1 MKMSRTAIKELT
13 AAYRAVLKHAFIAA
27 MGAVMVVG
35 GASAAD
41 RTLVAEDEL
50 YPTQDGM
57 VLDIQDK
64 EVKDLGDWSETLIFV
79 GNDKGLLTVGA
90 GSVFKNNLVESGIFY
105 TAKPKAPQ
113 TGGMLIIGANTVFDG
128 NMAKDSAGAIA
139 DFGTV
144 IVSSG
149 TKFNNNSAY
158 ATDETTGTRL
168 IGGGAIA
175 MGINGKLVVDGAE
188 FNNNT
193 SRFDGGAI
201 ATRRTLEDSE
211 IPQVDNLGNYIK
223 ISNSVFSGN
232 QALGGMIDT
241 ASNRTRGGNG
251 GAIAN
256 TFLTTEINNTRFEN
270 NSAAMN
276 GGAIYNHR
284 FIKTDAKGTDTGL
297 GGVMTITDSVF
308 SENSANGDGGAI
320 YNTGTLTLNSDVFV
334 GNSANGFGGAV
345 GSQGQLT
352 LKGTMFANNTAIVG
366 GAMYSG
372 YNDSGVGRGSSEISG
387 ATFTN
392 NSAEYGAGAV
402 ANYGSMKIDIDNTK
416 FVGNKVTHA
425 IEQDGWNN
433 RNLNSS
439 VDGGGALF
447 VGSASATSLNKTVF
461 QNNSSTTAGGAIAT
475 RADWVNSEL
484 GALQFETNAPE
495 NYDPSKDYLVK
506 NTKAKLDIKNS
517 VFERNTAGLQG
528 GALFNTFM
536 NTTIA
541 DSNFVD
547 NVAGQGGAIYNA
559 GAIELSGNNVFTGNM
574 AGGVAN
580 DIHNVGALNITDGTT
595 TIDGGITGTGTLTVA
610 DGATLNIGTSTVNQ
624 DTVHL
629 DGTVGLTIVDANNY
643 GKLLAN
649 TYADSAIMGRV
660 SLTVATTGT
669 YKIFNDGV
677 NYNIVD
683 AGAIYD
689 VAQDEFGTGLVIIST
704 KKVEDIAAD
713 TGLTNQAA
721 NIVAGLANGNGDE
734 INAASLKV
742 QQALRDGDTDY
753 IEGEVAKTNPLDKP
767 VVQSV
772 AQSVQ
777 GQVMT
782 IAANRLAG
790 APAHTSMGRNGGDA
804 HPEYGVWAQGMFNRS
819 KFNGQFNG
827 YTRGIAAG
835 FDTQID
841 KQYTLGLGY
850 AYGHSDVHANDRD
863 TEIDTNSI
871 FAYAQYKP
879 TQWYVNAALNYSMSQ
894 YTGSERSVFGVA
906 RIKSDY
912 DVNAFGGQVATGY
925 DFASGMTP
933 EVGVRYL
940 HVSQDSYNNG
950 LVNIS
955 SDDTDFLTGTAGL
968 KYRFAIENGSAIQW
982 APELRAA
989 ATYDFVSDKAMS
1001 TVTIPGAASYIV
1013 DGSRLSRFGGE
1024 FGIGL
1029 TAQYKGLE
1037 ISLVYDLDLHQDYTS
1052 QTGMA
1057 KFRYEF

>member
-1 MKMSRTAIKELT
+1 MKQSRTAIKELT
-13 AAYRAVLKHAFIAA
+13 AAYRAVLKHAFIA
-27 MGAVMVVG
+27 MVGTVAVIG
-35 GASAAD
+35 GASAGD
-41 RTLVAEDEL
+41 RTLVAEDDL
-50 YPTQDGM
+50 YPAQDGM
-57 VLDIQDK
+57 VLDIQDYQ
-64 EVKDLGDWSETLIFV
+64 VKNQHDYAEALFFVSESR
-79 GNDKGLLTVGA
+79 GPLTVGA
-90 GSVFKNNLVESGIFY
+90 GSVFKNNVVESG
-105 TAKPKAPQ
+105 
-113 TGGMLIIGANTVFDG
+113 VFSVSTD
-128 NMAKDSAGAIA
+128 
-139 DFGTV
+139 GTV
-144 IVSSG
+144 LTIKPG
-149 TKFNNNSAY
+149 TMFVGNHAL
-158 ATDETTGTRL
+158 A
-168 IGGGAIA
+168 
-175 MGINGKLVVDGAE
+175 
-188 FNNNT
+188 
-193 SRFDGGAI
+193 DGGAI
-201 ATRRTLEDSE
+201 ANFGVVKIQDSWFE
-211 IPQVDNLGNYIK
+211 GNTAQLTPDENGNFTVVAVDDIPVGGGAL
-223 ISNSVFSGN
+223 
-232 QALGGMIDT
+232 ALGAVSGSDI
-241 ASNRTRGGNG
+241 ASVTGTMFKENISGRNG
-251 GAIAN
+251 GAIGTRLGKDAK
-256 TFLTTEINNTRFEN
+256 NN
-270 NSAAMN
+270 AARLNIAAVFDGNHAYDN
-276 GGAIYNHR
+276 GGAIYNT
-284 FIKTDAKGTDTGL
+284 FYANNGLGLGDGVTVTGKFVKNTAGKNGGAIFNDGALDKTGTA

-308 SENSANGDGGAI
+308 SENNAKGDGGAI

-574 AGGVAN
+574 AGGVGN
-580 DIHNVGALNITDGTT
+580 DIHNMGALTVAGGTT
-595 TIDGGITGTGTLTVA
+595 TIDGGITGNGTLTVA
-610 DGATLNIGTSTVNQ
+610 DGATLNIGTATVNQ
-624 DTVHL
+624 DTLHL

-643 GKLLAN
+643 GKLLAKN
-649 TYADSAIMGRV
+649 YDGNGTV
-660 SLTVATTGT
+660 SLNVATTGT
-669 YKIFNDGV
+669 YNIFSGET
-677 NYNIVD
+677 NYSTVD

-689 VAQDEFGTGLVIIST
+689 VVSGENGSVVIAT
-704 KKVEDIAAD
+704 KSVDKIAAD
-713 TGLTNQAA
+713 TGLTDTAA
-721 NIVAGLANGNGDE
+721 NTVAGLANSNNE
-734 INAASLKV
+734 LANIASLNV
-742 QQALRDGDTDY
+742 QQALRDGDVDY
-753 IEGEVAKTNPLDKP
+753 IETETAKANPVDKP

-777 GQVMT
+777 GAVMSL
-782 IAANRLAG
+782 AANRMAG
-790 APAHTSMGRNGGDA
+790 VPMAGRSGGDWSNA
-804 HPEYGVWAQGMFNRS
+804 DYGIWAQGMFNRS

-827 YTRGIAAG
+827 YTRGVAAG
-835 FDTQID
+835 FDAQIA
-841 KQYTLGLGY
+841 KQYTIGLGY
-850 AYGHSDVHANDRD
+850 AFGHSDVHANGGRN
-863 TEIDTNSI
+863 TEIDSNSV

-879 TQWYVNAALNYSMSQ
+879 SNWYINGALNYTLSQ
-894 YTGSERSVFGVA
+894 YDEAVDAFGLHLT
-906 RIKSDY
+906 SDY
-912 DVNAFGGQVATGY
+912 DTNAFGAQVMTGY
-925 DFASGMTP
+925 TFASGMTP
-933 EVGVRYL
+933 EAGVRYL
-940 HVSQDSYNNG
+940 HVAQDSYNNG
-950 LVNIS
+950 LTHVD
-955 SDDTDFLTGTAGL
+955 SDDTDFLTGVAGL
-968 KYRFAIENGSAIQW
+968 KYRFAIENGAAINW
-982 APELRAA
+982 FPELRAA
-989 ATYDFVSDKAMS
+989 ATYDFVSDRAMS
-1001 TVTIPGAASYIV
+1001 TVTMPGAAAYVV
-1013 DGSRLSRFGGE
+1013 DGDRLSRFGGE

-1029 TAQYKGLE
+1029 TAEYNGLE
-1037 ISLVYDLDLHQDYTS
+1037 ISLTYDLDLHQDYTS

>member
-223 ISNSVFSGN
+223 ISNFVFSGN

-777 GQVMT
+777 GAVMSL
-782 IAANRLAG
+782 AANRMAG
-790 APAHTSMGRNGGDA
+790 VPMAGRSGGDWSNA
-804 HPEYGVWAQGMFNRS
+804 DYGIWAQGMFNRS

-827 YTRGIAAG
+827 YTRGVAAG
-835 FDTQID
+835 FDAQIA
-841 KQYTLGLGY
+841 KQYTIGLGY
-850 AYGHSDVHANDRD
+850 AFGHSDVHANGGRN
-863 TEIDTNSI
+863 TEIDSNSV

-879 TQWYVNAALNYSMSQ
+879 SNWYINGALNYTLSQ
-894 YTGSERSVFGVA
+894 YDEAVDAFGLHLT
-906 RIKSDY
+906 SDY
-912 DVNAFGGQVATGY
+912 DTNAFGAQVMTGY
-925 DFASGMTP
+925 TFASGMTP
-933 EVGVRYL
+933 EAGVRYL
-940 HVSQDSYNNG
+940 HVAQDSYNNG
-950 LVNIS
+950 LTHVD
-955 SDDTDFLTGTAGL
+955 SDDTDFLTGVAGL
-968 KYRFAIENGSAIQW
+968 KYRFAIENGATINW
-982 APELRAA
+982 FPELRAA
-989 ATYDFVSDKAMS
+989 ATYDFVSDRAMS
-1001 TVTIPGAASYIV
+1001 TVIMPGAAAYVV
-1013 DGSRLSRFGGE
+1013 DGDRLSRFGGE

-1029 TAQYKGLE
+1029 TAEYNGLE
-1037 ISLVYDLDLHQDYTS
+1037 ISLTYDLDLHQDYTS

>member
-13 AAYRAVLKHAFIAA
+13 AAYRAVLKHAFIVA
-27 MGAVMVVG
+27 MGAVMVIG

-256 TFLTTEINNTRFEN
+256 TFATTEIGGTTFAKNTT
-270 NSAAMN
+270 AKN
-276 GGAIYNHR
+276 GGAIYNHH
-284 FIKTDAKGTDTGL
+284 FINVDATGTDTGL

-835 FDTQID
+835 FDAQID

-912 DVNAFGGQVATGY
+912 DANAFGGQVATGY

-1013 DGSRLSRFGGE
+1013 DGGRLSRFGGE